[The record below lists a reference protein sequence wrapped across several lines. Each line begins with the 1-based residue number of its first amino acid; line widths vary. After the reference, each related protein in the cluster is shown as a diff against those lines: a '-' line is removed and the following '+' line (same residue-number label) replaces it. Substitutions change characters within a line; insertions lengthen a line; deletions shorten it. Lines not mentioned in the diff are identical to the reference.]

1 MLQAT
6 SAFGKYYARIAHRD
20 RSYVS
25 PKSGGSST
33 DSETQGGRGGDDS
46 IAFQVGKNRINL
58 KTMGYLHKPLK
69 VYSFLGR
76 VIIHFSLSSLMP
88 AGVR

>member
-1 MLQAT
+1 MN
-6 SAFGKYYARIAHRD
+6 HRD
-20 RSYVS
+20 RSCVS
-25 PKSGGSST
+25 PKSRGSST
-33 DSETQGGRGGDDS
+33 DSETQGGGGGDDS

-58 KTMGYLHKPLK
+58 KTMGYLHKPQK